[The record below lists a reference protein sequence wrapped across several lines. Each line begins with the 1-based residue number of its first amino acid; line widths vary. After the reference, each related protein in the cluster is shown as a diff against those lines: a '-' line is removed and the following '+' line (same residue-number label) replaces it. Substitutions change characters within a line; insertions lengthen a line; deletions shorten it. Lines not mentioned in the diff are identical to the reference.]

1 MSNIDTSDSGNIIVE
16 SNISNKLTN
25 TSNYYLQSIND
36 EVSSYTES
44 EKQLHFKKWNRSS
57 IEDLLKAWGEKA
69 GGLKWMH
76 GQSAQYWRRVD
87 NRLNM
92 IGITISSFV
101 SASSLT
107 GTVDVF
113 IPRKYIITL
122 VGIFGMMNILN
133 QSLQRYYNATEKAS
147 KHEIASQQF
156 GNFNRFIATKLSL
169 SRLERGPP
177 KELLEFA
184 LLENERLHKE
194 NIEPHHTSITAFQN
208 KFSEKAKN
216 NEFAIPDFVTN
227 TFKLNIYDESRR
239 CDDNKVNEEYEY
251 NNKQNNNIL
260 KNSLRLTTF
269 PLPSFSEKIEIQEEL
284 INKAL

>member
-1 MSNIDTSDSGNIIVE
+1 MSNIDTSNSGNLTVE
-16 SNISNKLTN
+16 SNNLSN
-25 TSNYYLQSIND
+25 TSNYYLQSIHD

-44 EKQLHFKKWNRSS
+44 EKQIHLKKWTKSS
-57 IEDLLKAWGEKA
+57 IEDLLKSWGEKA
-69 GGLKWMH
+69 GCLKWMH

-101 SASSLT
+101 SASSLS
-107 GTVDVF
+107 GTIDIL
-113 IPRKYIITL
+113 IPRKYIISL

-194 NIEPHHTSITAFQN
+194 NIEPNHSSVRAFQN
-208 KFSEKAKN
+208 EFSKKAKN

-227 TFKLNIYDESRR
+227 TFKLNIYDESKKR
-239 CDDNKVNEEYEY
+239 DDDRVNEEYEH
-251 NNKQNNNIL
+251 NNKQQNNNIL
-260 KNSLRLTTF
+260 NNSLRLTTF
-269 PLPSFSEKIEIQEEL
+269 PLPSFSEKIEIQEEQ
-284 INKAL
+284 INRAL